1 MAQYILV
8 YKSNQAFDWSQ
19 LPKEEVTKVI
29 DAWNA
34 WKAMM
39 GSAVK
44 GGGAFKFGGKSVAKN
59 SEKEADNLL
68 TGFAI
73 IEAEDFN
80 EAVDFAKKAPSVV
93 SEQGSIEI
101 YELLIAVEAA

>member
-1 MAQYILV
+1 MARYILV

-34 WKAMM
+34 WSAMM

-44 GGGAFKFGGKSVAKN
+44 SGGAFKFGGKSVNKDG
-59 SEKEADNLL
+59 EKEADNLF
-68 TGFAI
+68 TGYAIVEAKDFSEAVGFA
-73 IEAEDFN
+73 E
-80 EAVDFAKKAPSVV
+80 KAPSVV

-101 YELLIAVEAA
+101 YELLTY